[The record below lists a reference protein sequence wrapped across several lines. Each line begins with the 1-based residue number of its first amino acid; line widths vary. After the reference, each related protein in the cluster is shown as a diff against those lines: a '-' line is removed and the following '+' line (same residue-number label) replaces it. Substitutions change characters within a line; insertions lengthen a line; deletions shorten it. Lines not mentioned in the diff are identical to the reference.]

1 MSILLNVSSRRHVQ
15 ECALSSA
22 FPKGRKIV
30 IVGGVAGGGS
40 AAARY
45 GYASG
50 AKD

>member
-1 MSILLNVSSRRHVQ
+1 MLFTDDCS
-15 ECALSSA
+15 

-45 GYASG
+45 FVIFAVYIQIEAS
-50 AKD
+50 